1 MRNVEGGW
9 LSTMLG
15 RLVLALRF
23 WRLGPLVW
31 LLMRDGRVP
40 LRVKMIVVAALL
52 YLISPINLRL
62 LFIPVVGVLD
72 GLTVLLLA
80 AGLFVW
86 LSPRALVREHLDRMA
101 GKPPKGPSQRPPG
114 PVIEGE
120 YEILE

>member
-1 MRNVEGGW
+1 
-9 LSTMLG
+9 
-15 RLVLALRF
+15 
-23 WRLGPLVW
+23 
-31 LLMRDGRVP
+31 MRDGRVP

-101 GKPPKGPSQRPPG
+101 GKPPKGPSDTSNLRRRCRYARCQVHYLRTPRVPKRYRK
-114 PVIEGE
+114 E
-120 YEILE
+120 